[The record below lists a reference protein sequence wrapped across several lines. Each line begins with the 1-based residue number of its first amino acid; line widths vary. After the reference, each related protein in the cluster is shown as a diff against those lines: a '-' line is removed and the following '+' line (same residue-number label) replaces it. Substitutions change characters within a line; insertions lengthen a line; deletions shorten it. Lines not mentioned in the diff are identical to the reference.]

1 MTRPRGWR
9 GAGALL
15 GSALLAEQTI
25 LALVQILLFA
35 AAAAEP
41 VTIMP
46 SDFELKSPPAS
57 LRVTPEDCRRTA
69 AAGEIVVCGRS
80 SDHYRVRELKPP
92 KGIEIDE
99 GGVIGFDL
107 GGARVEPALQQVG
120 MPDGRISKRIMVT
133 VKVPF

>member
-1 MTRPRGWR
+1 
-9 GAGALL
+9 
-15 GSALLAEQTI
+15 
-25 LALVQILLFA
+25 VQILLAA

-41 VTIMP
+41 PAIMP
-46 SDFELKSPPAS
+46 SDYELKPPPAS

-69 AAGEIVVCGRS
+69 AAGEIVVCGRGAE
-80 SDHYRVRELKPP
+80 HYRVREVKPP

-99 GGVIGFDL
+99 GGVIGLNF
-107 GGARVEPALQQVG
+107 GGSRVEPALQQVG